1 MPVVYTL
8 LEMPTQ
14 LLIVEAFCMQ
24 IALPAVPV
32 EHLAARSDRTNSGEN
47 EPLGELETLG
57 SCIYPYD

>member
-1 MPVVYTL
+1 
-8 LEMPTQ
+8 
-14 LLIVEAFCMQ
+14 MQ

-32 EHLAARSDRTNSGEN
+32 KHLAARSDRTNSGEEN